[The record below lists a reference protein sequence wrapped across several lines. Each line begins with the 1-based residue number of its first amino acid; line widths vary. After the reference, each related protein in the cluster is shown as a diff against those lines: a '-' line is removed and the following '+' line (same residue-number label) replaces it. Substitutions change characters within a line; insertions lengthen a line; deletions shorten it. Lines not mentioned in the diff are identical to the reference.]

1 MKVASTE
8 NDWTKYSYSASSIEK
23 RTGLTREEIR
33 ELREYGKEEAYDSP
47 FKREEG
53 VRGIRNEDI
62 QPKPKPGINLKK
74 GAEQSVRR
82 SSLIESPFSV
92 EANEEGVQKAS
103 ISLPGGFGASYGNDG
118 IGVSGLGFGVEFGED
133 KSSVELPGGIKI
145 TFVNKGCFVITVHH
159 IFNQYAFS
167 NIERKP
173 GCDDDD
179 DSGGSDEPKPPH
191 CVGSDGVRGTGK
203 PRHLLP
209 ECAND
214 GKIHTFF
221 HPNANFITTIKST
234 SDNGDIFEEYYENT
248 ITPLGCKPVIKED
261 GSLTAG
267 VPGRFVRKH
276 WRKFNGDYTYG
287 PIEIDRIVEDFLG
300 FSGTYKELLE
310 SIGEPVDS
318 SETTRSDWFQTTT
331 VTTRKQWN
339 HMIIC
344 EPGYDCNPT
353 GNEGC
358 DRSGE
363 GSGNNNRS
371 NPPKFP
377 KPSGGLKSRNKST
390 EDDEMSCCSRLEKK
404 LGLDAFPGELPVSV
418 LQKEDGEVV
427 KIESL
432 SQMLLWLID
441 SLDERLGKFPIPITI
456 EDTDPL
462 KEGNQKK
469 EFEIPNIAEM
479 LTEQYGM
486 IFQSTVQSQIQLN
499 IQTNLLIE
507 NGLLKQSLTRTEN
520 ILNEIIE
527 YFGWEIK
534 QSTVKVDIPFTPS
547 KSNYDEFLQP
557 SKVDVK
563 RIDRIDNKAN
573 LGLDVVL
580 AKLME
585 AATIIKQT
593 NFRKINPNANV
604 ASQIADYA
612 RLGLD
617 VYNAVKDNDK
627 KDDQQWENFKEK
639 VSSES
644 FYGNEEKPII
654 GDVDGNASSSD
665 RTVGRTPGT
674 GSRL

>member
-1 MKVASTE
+1 MRVVSTE
-8 NDWTKYSYSASSIEK
+8 NDWTKYSYTSSAIEK

-53 VRGIRNEDI
+53 IRGIRNEDI

-103 ISLPGGFGASYGNDG
+103 ISLPGGFGASYGNNG

-145 TFVNKGCFVITVHH
+145 TFVNKGCFVITVTT
-159 IFNQYAFS
+159 IFNQHAFS
-167 NIERKP
+167 DIERKP
-173 GCDDDD
+173 GCNDDDD
-179 DSGGSDEPKPPH
+179 DDDDDDEPKPPH
-191 CVGSDGVRGTGK
+191 CIGSDGKAGTGK
-203 PRHLLP
+203 PAHQLP

-214 GKIHTFF
+214 GKVHTFYYLTSSINIRKYEYSQGGWGSYYTLF
-221 HPNANFITTIKST
+221 YQHYLFSDVKGKYDFSEDNLHIQEYINSDLNTTKHGNEHSFVAN
-234 SDNGDIFEEYYENT
+234 
-248 ITPLGCKPVIKED
+248 
-261 GSLTAG
+261 
-267 VPGRFVRKH
+267 RFV
-276 WRKFNGDYTYG
+276 
-287 PIEIDRIVEDFLG
+287 
-300 FSGTYKELLE
+300 GTYQKFLE
-310 SIGEPVDS
+310 VIGEPVDTV
-318 SETTRSDWFQTTT
+318 ETET
-331 VTTRKQWN
+331 VVPTLNPYPYTYTKELKKWVVAGIN
-339 HMIIC
+339 
-344 EPGYDCNPT
+344 ELGYDCNPT

-358 DRSGE
+358 DSGGGGG
-363 GSGNNNRS
+363 GSSNNKKSTSLR
-371 NPPKFP
+371 PP
-377 KPSGGLKSRNKST
+377 KPSGGLKSKNKST
-390 EDDEMSCCSRLEKK
+390 EDDEMNCCSRLEKK

-432 SQMLLWLID
+432 SQMLLWIID

-479 LTEQYGM
+479 LAEQYGM
-486 IFQSTVQSQIQLN
+486 MFQSTVQSQIQLN

-507 NGLLKQSLTRTEN
+507 NALLKQSLTRTEN

-534 QSTVKVDIPFTPS
+534 QSTIKVDIPFTPS

-563 RIDRIDNKAN
+563 RIDRIDDKTN
-573 LGLDVVL
+573 LGLDIIL

-617 VYNAVKDNDK
+617 VYNTIKDNDK

-639 VSSES
+639 LSSES

-654 GDVDGNASSSD
+654 GDVDGNASPPSQ
-665 RTVGRTPGT
+665 TTNRTPGT